1 LPTARV
7 NKEALQKYAD
17 YLNGVFNKT
26 ITDSR
31 LIVWQRNSHLYITRY
46 QDEWLPLELKPKGYL
61 HFWQRAIVMPNGK
74 VKVEECR
81 YIYSL
86 SKNPDDEKQWIFR
99 YEYSLNP
106 DKHVP
111 HAHLHLNAYRG
122 NRPLRHIHF
131 PTARISVEQIIAHLI
146 IEHGTK
152 TKRGWF
158 KLLADSHKGWIDRR
172 TDIGLYLFP

>member
-1 LPTARV
+1 MPRV
-7 NKEALQKYAD
+7 NVNIEKLQEYAD

-31 LIVWQRNSHLYITRY
+31 LVVWQRNSHLYITRR
-46 QDEWLPLELKPKGYL
+46 QKGFPPLELKPKGYL
-61 HFWQRAIVMPNGK
+61 HFWQRAIVQPDQK

-86 SKNPDDEKQWIFR
+86 SDNPYDEQQWIFR

-111 HAHLHLNAYRG
+111 YAHIHLNACRG
-122 NRPLRHIHF
+122 DIPLGHIHF
-131 PTARISVEQIIAHLI
+131 PTGRISVEQIIAHLI
-146 IEHGTK
+146 IEHRVK
-152 TKRGWF
+152 SKRGWF
-158 KLLADSHKGWIDRR
+158 KLLANSHKGWMKKR
-172 TDIGLYLFP
+172 TDLDLCLFP